1 MADVINTIVVATT
14 KTVTQ
19 GFVPTV
25 KLPPTVPAVVI
36 LVHHDEKLEKFN
48 GLNFKR

>member
-14 KTVTQ
+14 KTVAQ
-19 GFVPTV
+19 WFVPTV

-36 LVHHDEKLEKFN
+36 PVHHGEKLEKFN